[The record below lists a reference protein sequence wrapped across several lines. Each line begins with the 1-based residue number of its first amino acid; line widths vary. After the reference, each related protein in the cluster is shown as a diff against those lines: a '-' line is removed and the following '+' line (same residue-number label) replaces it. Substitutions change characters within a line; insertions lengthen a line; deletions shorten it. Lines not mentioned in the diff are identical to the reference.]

1 MRSASTPERLAPQR
15 FPELLALGLGLT
27 DLNKT
32 EVGSDHEL
40 TPEAMDAQS
49 LHAKLRQFR
58 PAAIA
63 FTSKNAA
70 SLALGIKTPAYGRQ
84 VAPSRRRRRLRAGL
98 AVGPG
103 PLLLDAGALAG
114 SGRFCRRTATTFTR
128 ARGLMIGRRA
138 TLGGLIGFPAL
149 AQAQEATTTLRELAR
164 RATIYL
170 FPVYEMYRARWRATV
185 DEGNPQRQ
193 RLNRFRHVPTL
204 ADPTTRDVTTPNAD
218 TLYSSAW
225 LDLSLEPLFLTV
237 PPVGDLYY
245 SYAFIDLFTDNFL
258 VVSHRLKTNGR
269 ATHMIVGPNWK
280 GDAASDVTLV
290 RAPTTSVWLLGRI
303 LVDSPEELARVR
315 ILQSRVL
322 LETPDMR
329 NERRILETGELMRF
343 RTQAPPE
350 PAADW
355 PAAHP
360 SEPFDLF
367 DIGMRALGESPL
379 PERDR
384 PLFEALAPLK
394 LKPGRKFDQRA
405 FSDAERRSIRAGIE
419 QGHADIRAAAARGG
433 RTIDGWTYGERHLGN
448 FGDDYLYRAA
458 TALTALGALMPGE
471 AVYVSCAVDA
481 ERRPLTG
488 AARYTLTFPA
498 DGLPPRARLLVGVG
512 LRDHAGRARFL
523 QRQSDRPL
531 FDRRPDAGT
540 DARCRRLAHDPYP
553 ARATTGRARFELA
566 ARAHGTDAAGAARLP
581 GRRSPDR
588 RPLPGARGAPQL
600 LALKALLLRTSRAY
614 PANKQEPT

>member
-1 MRSASTPERLAPQR
+1 MR
-15 FPELLALGLGLT
+15 
-27 DLNKT
+27 
-32 EVGSDHEL
+32 
-40 TPEAMDAQS
+40 
-49 LHAKLRQFR
+49 
-58 PAAIA
+58 
-63 FTSKNAA
+63 
-70 SLALGIKTPAYGRQ
+70 
-84 VAPSRRRRRLRAGL
+84 
-98 AVGPG
+98 
-103 PLLLDAGALAG
+103 
-114 SGRFCRRTATTFTR
+114 
-128 ARGLMIGRRA
+128 IGRRA
-138 TLGGLIGFPAL
+138 TLGGLIGLPSL
-149 AQAQEATTTLRELAR
+149 APIKRAGAQDTTTTLRELAR

-185 DEGNPQRQ
+185 DESNPQRQ

-204 ADPTTRDVTTPNAD
+204 ADPGTRDVTTPNAD

-498 DGLPPRARLLVGVG
+498 DGLPPIRAFWSVSVYEVTP
-512 LRDHAGRARFL
+512 DGRAFFSDNPIDRYSIGDRTPGL
-523 QRQSDRPL
+523 TRSADGSLTIHIQRERPQ
-531 FDRRPDAGT
+531 GE
-540 DARCRRLAHDPYP
+540 
-553 ARATTGRARFELA
+553 RATNWLPAP
-566 ARAHGTDAAGAARLP
+566 AGPMRLV
-581 GRRSPDR
+581 
-588 RPLPGARGAPQL
+588 L
-600 LALKALLLRTSRAY
+600 RAY
-614 PANKQEPT
+614 QADEALIEGRYRVPAVRRNSSP